1 MFDWEATVKK
11 DQAKLVDQLKK
22 QKEDVMSKKLAEQQK
37 EILRDMNKKDVDAL
51 LDRHKKQL
59 TSMEEALAKEQERQM
74 ARMKEKLKGRNKDNA
89 KDKMMK

>member
-37 EILRDMNKKDVDAL
+37 EILRDMNKKDVD
-51 LDRHKKQL
+51 
-59 TSMEEALAKEQERQM
+59 
-74 ARMKEKLKGRNKDNA
+74 
-89 KDKMMK
+89 

>member
-22 QKEDVMSKKLAEQQK
+22 QKDDVMSKKLAEQQK

>member
-11 DQAKLVDQLKK
+11 DQAKLVEQLKK

-51 LDRHKKQL
+51 LERHKKQL